1 MQHVRNRSIV
11 DISDFLQTSNQSV
24 CMLSDVYVDA
34 AHQILKNEH
43 AIESLEREIE
53 EHARTIRQIQY
64 KIQQHQVEIRRYKG
78 MITLA
83 KRLPPEILASIF
95 EECVKSGWTKT
106 PLVVS
111 HVCSS
116 WRKAASIPTVWSH
129 VYVNLKKRD
138 PYNRTRLWLER
149 SQDALLYINLNI
161 GNENSQLGRIM
172 TLLASKAT
180 RWKEVNIKSV
190 MLHSVNQVLQACGL
204 YTPYLTSIS
213 VSIAQDFTVANPT
226 DADGDNHELVALRTA
241 FSDAPL
247 LRHLRIERDLLP
259 GPNIIPS
266 SITHLSLGI
275 FSWSTSSRQSIAST
289 LRLLEEVPLLESL
302 SIDAPSSQMFESDV
316 HHGQLV
322 DGPNLKSLILKG
334 SNSLFHLLAN
344 FKASNLSSLCLRS
357 SSSLEQNQAD
367 DTGHWIDIFLE
378 RSQPPLYL
386 LEIRDVSLEISVYDR
401 ILPLLPFLRVLRL
414 HDSDIHDSTLLKLTG
429 PEGLCPMLQF
439 LDLRWCGRLSGQA
452 LVDLVHNRLQEHT
465 ENDGPFKTVMPLK
478 EVRVINCSFV
488 RANHILELSKLTV
501 CQLIHGGSDDFCC
514 KCFEHLPLYETE
526 Q

>member
-1 MQHVRNRSIV
+1 M
-11 DISDFLQTSNQSV
+11 
-24 CMLSDVYVDA
+24 YVDA
-34 AHQILKNEH
+34 VHQKIVENEH
-43 AIESLEREIE
+43 AMESLEREIE

-116 WRKAASIPTVWSH
+116 WRKAASIPTVWSR
-129 VYVNLKKRD
+129 VYVNLDTRD

-149 SQDALLYINLNI
+149 SQDALLYINLDI
-161 GNENSQLGRIM
+161 GKEKSQLGHIM
-172 TLLASKAT
+172 TLLASKAR
-180 RWKEVNIKSV
+180 RWKEINIKSV
-190 MLHSVNQVLQACGL
+190 MLHPVNQVLQACGL
-204 YTPYLTSIS
+204 HTPYLTSIS
-213 VSIAQDFTVANPT
+213 VSIAQNFTVVNPT
-226 DADGDNHELVALRTA
+226 DAGGDNHELVALRTA

-266 SITHLSLGI
+266 SITHLSLSI
-275 FSWSTSSRQSIAST
+275 SSWLTNSRQSIAST

-302 SIDAPSSQMFESDV
+302 SIEAPSSQMFELDV
-316 HHGQLV
+316 DQGQLV

-344 FKASNLSSLCLRS
+344 FKASNLLSLCLRS
-357 SSSLEQNQAD
+357 FLEQNQAD

-378 RSQPPLYL
+378 RSKPPLCL

-401 ILPLLPFLRVLRL
+401 MLPLLPFLRVLRL
-414 HDSDIHDSTLLKLTG
+414 HDSDIHDSTLLKLAG
-429 PEGLCPMLQF
+429 PEILCPMLQF

-452 LVDLVHNRLQEHT
+452 LVDLVRNRLQEHT
-465 ENDGPFKTVMPLK
+465 ENDGPFKMAKPLK

-488 RANHILELSKLTV
+488 RENHILELSKLTV
-501 CQLIHGGSDDFCC
+501 CQLIHEGSNDFCC
-514 KCFEHLPLYETE
+514 KYFEHLPLYETE

>member
-1 MQHVRNRSIV
+1 MQHVRNSSIV
-11 DISDFLQTSNQSV
+11 DISDFLQTPNQSSRIF
-24 CMLSDVYVDA
+24 SDVYVDA
-34 AHQILKNEH
+34 VHQKIVENEH
-43 AIESLEREIE
+43 AIESLERGIE

-129 VYVNLKKRD
+129 VYVNLDTRD

-149 SQDALLYINLNI
+149 SQDALLYINLDI

-172 TLLASKAT
+172 TLLASKAR

-204 YTPYLTSIS
+204 FTPYLISIS
-213 VSIAQDFTVANPT
+213 VSIARDFTVANPA
-226 DADGDNHELVALRTA
+226 DADGELVALCTA
-241 FSDAPL
+241 FSNAPL

-266 SITHLSLGI
+266 SITHLSLSI
-275 FSWSTSSRQSIAST
+275 SSWLSSTRQSIAST

-316 HHGQLV
+316 HQGQLV

-334 SNSLFHLLAN
+334 SNSLFHLLAYL
-344 FKASNLSSLCLRS
+344 KASNLLSLCLRFF
-357 SSSLEQNQAD
+357 LQQNQAD
-367 DTGHWIDIFLE
+367 DTGHWVDIFLE
-378 RSQPPLYL
+378 RSKPPLAF

-401 ILPLLPFLRVLRL
+401 MLPLLPFLGV
-414 HDSDIHDSTLLKLTG
+414 
-429 PEGLCPMLQF
+429 
-439 LDLRWCGRLSGQA
+439 
-452 LVDLVHNRLQEHT
+452 
-465 ENDGPFKTVMPLK
+465 
-478 EVRVINCSFV
+478 
-488 RANHILELSKLTV
+488 LTV
-501 CQLIHGGSDDFCC
+501 IYMTVPC
-514 KCFEHLPLYETE
+514 
-526 Q
+526 